1 MIEYSPL
8 PISPDEGFPQSFR
21 LAFAGRAYV
30 VALYV
35 NASERLL
42 GTLPEE
48 AVLELPQ
55 EEAHL
60 VARIAR
66 ESELP
71 EPRVV
76 FQRKLVPQLEY
87 TAGDL
92 ALRFDELRVAKRNLN
107 GHGSYGSRVSGGIAL
122 RWP

>member
-1 MIEYSPL
+1 MTGYSPL
-8 PISPDEGFPQSFR
+8 PIAPDEGFPQSFR
-21 LAFAGRAYV
+21 LTFADRVYV

-35 NASERLL
+35 NASEGLL
-42 GTLPEE
+42 ATLPDD

-55 EEAHL
+55 DEAHL
-60 VARIAR
+60 VARFTR
-66 ESELP
+66 EAEQP
-71 EPRVV
+71 QVV
-76 FQRKLVPQLEY
+76 FQRKLVPGLDY
-87 TAGDL
+87 AAGDL